1 MHLSDRRT
9 CIIRRVEEWIPSSK
23 RNECLALRYDEKD
36 DDKVGDKVTKGGD
49 CVGLRRKLLI
59 MDGENNIVD
68 RGEKA
73 E

>member
-1 MHLSDRRT
+1 MVAMKRT
-9 CIIRRVEEWIPSSK
+9 M
-23 RNECLALRYDEKD
+23 
-36 DDKVGDKVTKGGD
+36 VGDKVTKGRD

-73 E
+73 V